1 MVVRSR
7 ECTLEGSDGPLI
19 KLINAAF
26 EFTVVATMTW
36 ADAEAPRR
44 IDCDVAL
51 DVDVSRGVKKDA
63 ERDAPEM
70 PRMRRLLKFR

>member
-1 MVVRSR
+1 MHESLDALERSAGA
-7 ECTLEGSDGPLI
+7 LEESYKRAVELRD
-19 KLINAAF
+19 
-26 EFTVVATMTW
+26 ATATW